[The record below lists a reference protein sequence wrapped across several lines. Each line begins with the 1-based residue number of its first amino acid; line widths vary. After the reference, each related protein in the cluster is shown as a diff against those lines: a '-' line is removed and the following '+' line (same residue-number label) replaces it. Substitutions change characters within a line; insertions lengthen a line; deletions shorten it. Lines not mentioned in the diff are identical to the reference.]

1 MVKWNSKMEK
11 KKLIYTD
18 LQKEFFTD
26 YVLKSVKSRLNGADF
41 IEENIRLLDWYGI
54 LEDIVPQ
61 LVFCVVK
68 DRNDQEMSLFAMEDP
83 ELQNFG
89 FKYIGDKDIG
99 VFWDSLK
106 STESFESKDFYC
118 IVYTESLTKKDKKV
132 RLEKDSDGAF
142 ITILRN
148 GLKGKTCLLQE
159 ENYDIYDS
167 IIFPD
172 SILGDCKRAKRVHN
186 LKDWSLAMMKHFG
199 HL

>member
-1 MVKWNSKMEK
+1 MEK

-18 LQKEFFTD
+18 LQKDFFTD
-26 YVLKSVKSRLNGADF
+26 YILKSVKSKLNGIDF
-41 IEENIRLLDWYGI
+41 TEENIRLLDWYDI
-54 LEDIVPQ
+54 LEDVVPQ
-61 LVFCVVK
+61 LIFCVVK

-89 FKYIGDKDIG
+89 FKYIGDKDIND
-99 VFWDSLK
+99 FWSSLK

-132 RLEKDSDGAF
+132 RLEKYSDDAF

-167 IIFPD
+167 IISPD